1 MGRNKNLKNGKIIG
15 MLLAIQLFFILS
27 ILTESHATFQEVVL
41 PDDNTVIVYVYR
53 LRSMLG
59 AMVSWNVRLDGNME
73 TSLKQNRYT
82 VLFTT
87 PGKHSIT
94 IGDSEAEFLIGGM
107 IGGALGVME
116 MSAAQKKGAL
126 PDDQPSDSS
135 DGSVNRVYYF
145 RSKGSEV
152 KYVSRD
158 QALRE
163 MARLTYQPSSSSK
176 GREIVT
182 STGAQTSQETGN
194 EIEELLKGL
203 RSDDSA
209 TKRQAVVSVARSYG
223 QNSMLLEAV
232 EEELLKG
239 YNEHVK
245 DKYHVDAIAWMC
257 KVLSA
262 SGDVRY
268 RKSLATVTDNA
279 TNRKIKKY
287 AKKALDQL
295 N

>member
-1 MGRNKNLKNGKIIG
+1 MGRNQTLKNGKIIG
-15 MLLAIQLFFILS
+15 MLLVIQLFFI
-27 ILTESHATFQEVVL
+27 ITVLTESHAAFQEVIL

-59 AMVSWNVRLDGNME
+59 AMVSWNVRLDGNIE

-107 IGGALGVME
+107 IGGALGIAE
-116 MSAAQKKGAL
+116 MSEAQKKGAL

-135 DGSVNRVYYF
+135 DGSVNRIYYF

-152 KYVSRD
+152 EYVSRD
-158 QALRE
+158 KALRE

-182 STGAQTSQETGN
+182 STGSQTSQETGL
-194 EIEELLKGL
+194 EIEELLKAL
-203 RSDDSA
+203 RSDDSV
-209 TKRQAVVSVARSYG
+209 TKRQAVISIARSYG
-223 QNSMLLEAV
+223 QNAMLLEAV
-232 EEELLKG
+232 EEELLEG
-239 YNEHVK
+239 YNKHVE
-245 DKYHVDAIAWMC
+245 DKYQVDAIAWMC

-268 RKSLATVTDNA
+268 RKSLATVADSA
-279 TNRKIKKY
+279 TNSKIKKY
-287 AKKALDQL
+287 AKKALEQL